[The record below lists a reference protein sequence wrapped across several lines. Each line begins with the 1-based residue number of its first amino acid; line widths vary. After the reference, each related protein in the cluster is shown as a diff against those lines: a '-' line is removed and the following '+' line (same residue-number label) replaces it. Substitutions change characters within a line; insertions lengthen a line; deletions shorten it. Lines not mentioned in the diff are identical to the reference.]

1 MWSRAGSGEENWG
14 WTEAGRSGQGCGDEG
29 MAKPWMAAWQVSE
42 LGTRGAGQVSRDGHC
57 CSGQGLGELR
67 LLRVGALDGRD
78 TALLGETGTK
88 ILEWLRIQV
97 K

>member
-1 MWSRAGSGEENWG
+1 
-14 WTEAGRSGQGCGDEG
+14 